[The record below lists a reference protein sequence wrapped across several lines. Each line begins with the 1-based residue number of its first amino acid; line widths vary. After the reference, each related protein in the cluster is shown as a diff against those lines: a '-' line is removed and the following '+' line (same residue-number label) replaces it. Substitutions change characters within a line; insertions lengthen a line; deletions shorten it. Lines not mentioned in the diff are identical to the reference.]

1 MDWLRWVDCGNRML
15 ENDLR
20 ATASDK
26 LDCEAVERSD
36 LALKLD
42 PVHKKHHHINP
53 AIPEM
58 TEENILEG

>member
-1 MDWLRWVDCGNRML
+1 ML

-26 LDCEAVERSD
+26 LDCEVVERSD

-42 PVHKKHHHINP
+42 PVHKKHHHVNP

-58 TEENILEG
+58 TEENVLEG